1 MLLLYIAKQLCEMG
15 PIFTSLSAPQKNI
28 ILQIKNKTRKKKQE
42 ILANVSDQEF
52 LLLLLLRFFYNITTR
67 ALSL

>member
-28 ILQIKNKTRKKKQE
+28 ILQIKNETRKKNKK
-42 ILANVSDQEF
+42 S
-52 LLLLLLRFFYNITTR
+52 
-67 ALSL
+67 